1 MLSVTKRF
9 LRLQWNVNC
18 SFLISR
24 EPVRA
29 VIYLSWFF
37 FPVFRE
43 ILRTSVVWDDK
54 RIRKPFLST
63 MLKVE
68 RKYRRVCKYI
78 YIYISFPFCHEIL
91 TSRFVYSRQANKT
104 RSLYSVRSP
113 FENIIRT
120 VSCHAKRESNFWYL
134 KHFSFSFFFF
144 SFRFTFLRRHD
155 KETTTERDIFFSQLQ
170 SNASSVKINR
180 VSSYRV
186 FEISRRLIKIT
197 NSMRFH
203 KKIS

>member
-144 SFRFTFLRRHD
+144 FLSFH
-155 KETTTERDIFFSQLQ
+155 IP
-170 SNASSVKINR
+170 SS
-180 VSSYRV
+180 
-186 FEISRRLIKIT
+186 SR
-197 NSMRFH
+197 
-203 KKIS
+203 

>member
-113 FENIIRT
+113 FENPDS
-120 VSCHAKRESNFWYL
+120 SCHAKRESNFIL
-134 KHFSFSFFFF
+134 NIFLFLFFFF
-144 SFRFTFLRRHD
+144 LLHSFVVTIR
-155 KETTTERDIFFSQLQ
+155 KQEPS
-170 SNASSVKINR
+170 
-180 VSSYRV
+180 
-186 FEISRRLIKIT
+186 EISFSV
-197 NSMRFH
+197 N
-203 KKIS
+203 